1 MSQELSSS
9 AQKVQDVLED
19 FGLSLQVVEL
29 PASTRSAVDAADSI
43 GCELGQ
49 IIKSIIFKGKRTHR
63 AILVLASGKNRIDE
77 RVIEVLIKE
86 PLGKANA
93 DFVRQATGF
102 AIGGVPPVGH
112 NHEIETYIDR
122 DLLDY
127 EMLWAAAGTPNAIF
141 ALTPEDLTRIS
152 PGRVVSIK

>member
-1 MSQELSSS
+1 MCQELSSS

-29 PASTRSAVDAADSI
+29 PASTRSAVDAAETI